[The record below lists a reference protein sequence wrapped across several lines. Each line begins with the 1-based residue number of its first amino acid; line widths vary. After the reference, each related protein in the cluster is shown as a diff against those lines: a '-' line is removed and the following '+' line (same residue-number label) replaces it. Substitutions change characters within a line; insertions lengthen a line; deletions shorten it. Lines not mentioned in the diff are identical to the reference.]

1 MGGEVSRVD
10 GGDDRHDDR
19 DEPPPSDDG
28 SLTPVK
34 YRSSSDEEPD
44 FDSSDE
50 EGLLFTNFCLL
61 LNLLFL

>member
-10 GGDDRHDDR
+10 GGGDRHDNR

-50 EGLLFTNFCLL
+50 EGLFIYFI
-61 LNLLFL
+61 FI